1 MREPTIND
9 IDILARRLAC
19 LPDEDM
25 LPAAESILAR
35 ASYADKYRK
44 RHGRHHAAWG
54 GGDIA
59 SAVTADGDFPP
70 NRSASDPD
78 FLRAM
83 ALTCALLAA
92 RIRAHTMQVAA

>member
-9 IDILARRLAC
+9 IDMMARALAG
-19 LPDEDM
+19 LPDDDM

-35 ASYADKYRK
+35 ADYADKYRK

-59 SAVTADGDFPP
+59 SAVTSDGDFPP
-70 NRSASDPD
+70 GRRANDPD